1 MPEQLT
7 RHPETTLRV
16 LQSAGAQC
24 GEGAPQNILK
34 QCPPERFCRLPRGEM
49 CIFGLEDAPQMT
61 QISTAE
67 WRTLL
72 PGVAC
77 ESPAWYEGGALLG
90 GGVGLLAGLLVG
102 ALAARHVRLC
112 G

>member
-7 RHPETTLRV
+7 RHPEITLRV
-16 LQSAGAQC
+16 LESAGAEC
-24 GEGAPQNILK
+24 GQGAPQKILK
-34 QCPPERFCRLPRGEM
+34 QCPAERFCRLPRGEM

-61 QISTAE
+61 QISMTE

-72 PGVAC
+72 PEVAC

-102 ALAARHVRLC
+102 AVAARRVQIR